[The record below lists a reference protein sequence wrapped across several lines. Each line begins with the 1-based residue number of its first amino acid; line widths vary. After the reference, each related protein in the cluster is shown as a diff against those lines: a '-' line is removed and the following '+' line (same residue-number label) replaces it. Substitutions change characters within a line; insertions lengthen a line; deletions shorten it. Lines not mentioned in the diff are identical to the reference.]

1 MPGYAQG
8 PLLKMLQA
16 LRDKMTGWVAIGIV
30 ILLAVPFAFFGMEQ
44 YLFQAGPSYAAKVES
59 PPSWWRGAPDLWLVR
74 KLGWNSETITA
85 EDFRRAFELERQQRR
100 IEQGDDY
107 DARAFESIENRREVA
122 EGMVDQV
129 VMRMAARDR
138 GIAVGD
144 AQVAAQ
150 IQQIPAFQVDGQFNL
165 ERYQLALQTQV
176 PAQTPRQFEAA
187 VRESLEQSLIPV
199 HVGESAFATTSQV
212 DRLLV
217 LLGERRDVEFAV
229 MPAPEPDSGPVG
241 DDEIQAWY
249 DAHPEDFRA
258 PETVTIEYVEID
270 DSAVTV
276 EDMPGEEELREA
288 YASQRARFAGD
299 EERL

>member
-1 MPGYAQG
+1 G
-8 PLLKMLQA
+8 PVLTMLQA
-16 LRDKMTGWVAIGIV
+16 LREKMTGWVAIGIV

-74 KLGWNSETITA
+74 KLVWNSETITA
-85 EDFRRAFELERQQRR
+85 EEFRRAFELERQQRR

-176 PAQTPRQFEAA
+176 PAQSPRQFEQA
-187 VRESLEQSLIPV
+187 VRESLEQSLLPLQV
-199 HVGESAFATTSQV
+199 AESAFVTPSTI
-212 DRLLV
+212 DRLV
-217 LLGERRDVEFAV
+217 ELLGERRDVSFAV
-229 MPAPEPDSGPVG
+229 MPPPEPDAGDVG
-241 DDEIQAWY
+241 EDEIQAWY
-249 DAHPEDFRA
+249 AANPADYRA
-258 PETVTIEYVEID
+258 PETVTVEYLEMDMSGVE
-270 DSAVTV
+270 VG
-276 EDMPGEEELREA
+276 DMPSEEELRA
-288 YASQRARFAGD
+288 HYASERARFAGD
-299 EERL
+299 EQRLASHIL